1 MLFELVWTGRKST
14 KPYNA
19 DILQSPQLSL
29 RLPFGLKSAPE
40 IYVQTTNDLFG
51 DLPGVLVYFDDF
63 LFMGETKEKLLNNL
77 RQVFTRQHHSV
88 FLPSF
93 LPGIET
99 AENMPKLRNMSSF
112 VGFICG

>member
-1 MLFELVWTGRKST
+1 VLFELVWTGRKST

-77 RQVFTRQHHSV
+77 RQVCCVRCV
-88 FLPSF
+88 FFCRLFSQELSP
-93 LPGIET
+93 LKTCP
-99 AENMPKLRNMSSF
+99 N
-112 VGFICG
+112 